1 MKTLPG
7 TILLLILLLSRQG
20 QAQDLI
26 VKKNSDIIVCC
37 IQEIGKYDISYTL
50 PDYPSTVSF
59 SISKEN
65 VFKIVYEN
73 GISIGFKKAS
83 FLQPGDENLKKYA
96 FKLKPLSP
104 FLGYTNLSCERS
116 IREGRSLEGTLGI
129 VGLGFNTNSGNPAG
143 IVLKAGYKFIRLPV
157 SDIYTHKS
165 VRLLEGLYLKPEI
178 SLGVIIMDINYWF
191 YTWTMGDFR
200 AIDDDYERRSVS
212 SVYGSLVL
220 GKQWIVFNNLVIDI
234 YAGLG
239 GGYSYFKK
247 KKDVFYY
254 TSKVSNYYYLQYGNM
269 GSVIVSYG
277 LKFGYL
283 F

>member
-7 TILLLILLLSRQG
+7 TFLLLMLLQAWQG

-26 VKKNSDIIVCC
+26 VKKNSVIIVCC
-37 IQEIGKYDISYTL
+37 IQEIGLYDISYTL
-50 PDYPSTVSF
+50 PDYPPSVSF

-73 GISIGFKKAS
+73 GISIGFKKAD
-83 FLQPGDENLKKYA
+83 FVQPGNENLKKHA
-96 FKLKPLSP
+96 FKLEPLTP
-104 FLGYTNLSCERS
+104 FWGYTNLSYERS
-116 IREGRSLEGTLGI
+116 ISQGRSLEGTLGI
-129 VGLGFNTNSGNPAG
+129 VGLGFNMYSGNPAG

-157 SDIYTHKS
+157 SDIYAHKN

-178 SLGVIIMDINYWF
+178 SVGVIIMDIDYWF

-200 AIDDDYERRSVS
+200 AIDEGSERRPVS

-239 GGYSYFKK
+239 GGYSHFKK
-247 KKDVFYY
+247 KKDVYY
-254 TSKVSNYYYLQYGNM
+254 YNSSMSNYYYLQYGTM
-269 GSVIVSYG
+269 GSVIISYG